1 MGILRELIFLGQS
14 VLAVRYAEVLETD
27 NTRFIALL
35 GKSELSRSGF
45 GSKRDI
51 ENKIDDVRQERLFN
65 GEERRRKVLDAV
77 KSRLDHLRTHSDIF
91 PENDLEGSESAS
103 PYLANLDR
111 FVLEQR
117 KLIKKDLL
125 QKLVKGRKGRKVRGF
140 IGERMPDD
148 GSRIQFK

>member
-1 MGILRELIFLGQS
+1 MCILRELIFLGQS
-14 VLAVRYAEVLETD
+14 VLAIRYAEVLETD
-27 NTRFIALL
+27 NTRFITLL

-65 GEERRRKVLDAV
+65 GVERRRKVLDAV
-77 KSRLDHLRTHSDIF
+77 ESRLEHLRTDSDIF

-103 PYLANLDR
+103 PYLANLNR

-125 QKLVKGRKGRKVRGF
+125 QKLVKGREGRKVRGF